1 MKIFP
6 YDMNTF
12 LVLSSIFGIIVF
24 PLAFLTL
31 FYYLMI
37 YGISMVIFGEMN
49 FYLHGILAGGTGAI
63 WGYFFQIGF
72 QKMDEINKNKKKFSS
87 QECKTLL
94 RRNNRIMVP
103 FIIFDFLFILGIKY
117 FHLY

>member
-1 MKIFP
+1 MKLYP

-12 LVLSSIFGIIVF
+12 LVLSSIFGVIVF
-24 PLAFLTL
+24 PLAFLTM

-49 FYLHGILAGGTGAI
+49 FYLNGILAGGTGAI
-63 WGYFFQIGF
+63 WGYFVSIGF
-72 QKMDEINKNKKKFSS
+72 QKMEDINKKKKKYSS
-87 QECKTLL
+87 QECKYLL
-94 RRNNRIMVP
+94 KKRNKIMVP
-103 FIIFDFLFILGIKY
+103 FIILDVLVILGIKY